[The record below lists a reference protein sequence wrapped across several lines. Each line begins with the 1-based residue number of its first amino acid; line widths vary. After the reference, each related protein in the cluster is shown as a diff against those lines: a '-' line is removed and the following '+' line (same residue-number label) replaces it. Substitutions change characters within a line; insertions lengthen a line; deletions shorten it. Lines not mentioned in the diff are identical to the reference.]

1 MPNTLSDLNNALF
14 AQLNRIV
21 KAEDDKSLDKEVKKA
36 KICVEVSKTIIDNAR
51 LVLDAQKY
59 ATDFGIDSDA
69 PDMLMIDSK
78 SKSRKK

>member
-1 MPNTLSDLNNALF
+1 MANTLKDLNNSLF
-14 AQLNRIV
+14 AQLNRILDA
-21 KAEDDKSLDKEVKKA
+21 KDEKSLEKETKKA

-78 SKSRKK
+78 NKSRK

>member
-1 MPNTLSDLNNALF
+1 MANTLKDLNNSLF
-14 AQLNRIV
+14 AQLNRIIE
-21 KAEDDKSLDKEVKKA
+21 AQDEKSLEKETKKA

-78 SKSRKK
+78 NKSRK